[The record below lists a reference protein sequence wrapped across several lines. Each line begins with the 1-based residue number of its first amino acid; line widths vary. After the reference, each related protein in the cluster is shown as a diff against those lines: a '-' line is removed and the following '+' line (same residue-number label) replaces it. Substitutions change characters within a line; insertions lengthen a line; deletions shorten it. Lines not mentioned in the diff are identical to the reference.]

1 MQVAEL
7 IRGKSS
13 KGVADDILK
22 LKVYD
27 DISEAF
33 VFSTDQISFHNFHA
47 RRQYDVECL
56 NFRFLTVQRFHL
68 IGVRS
73 ELLLSAL

>member
-1 MQVAEL
+1 
-7 IRGKSS
+7 
-13 KGVADDILK
+13 
-22 LKVYD
+22 
-27 DISEAF
+27 
-33 VFSTDQISFHNFHA
+33 
-47 RRQYDVECL
+47 L